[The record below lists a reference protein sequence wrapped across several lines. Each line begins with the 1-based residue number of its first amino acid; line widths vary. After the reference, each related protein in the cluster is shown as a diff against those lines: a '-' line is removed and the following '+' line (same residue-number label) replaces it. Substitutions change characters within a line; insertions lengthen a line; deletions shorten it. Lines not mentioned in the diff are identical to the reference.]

1 MDRRVKYGF
10 NVEHTGENYRGTEV
24 SLTISADQQMIAKAL
39 KETTLPV
46 LDQTSLL
53 SSGII
58 GVKKY
63 ENYDPKLNINIY
75 EIGRLESR
83 TDKER
88 ALNYAARL
96 LCSFKDMDT
105 INNND
110 VRPFRIL
117 DYEIKKGA
125 SKYIYQIQNFKKTG
139 TEQVTEAAL
148 SGMLDMSFSIDPR
161 STSLIRNNQR
171 NKQLELE
178 NIDFTDKELAY
189 ERGLH
194 CFADSETNTLHLRTS
209 AIMNHQTAAELRCS
223 AESNGRD
230 GYVWLS
236 GESGP
241 GQTGSLILLAG
252 ALAVAQAN
260 TNIKKK

>member
-1 MDRRVKYGF
+1 MDRRVKYGL

-63 ENYDPKLNINIY
+63 ESSDPKLNINIY
-75 EIGRLESR
+75 EIGKLESR

-110 VRPFRIL
+110 TRPFRIL
-117 DYEIKKGA
+117 DYDILKGKN
-125 SKYIYQIQNFKKTG
+125 KYIYQIQNFKKAG
-139 TEQVTEAAL
+139 TVAIRNAAL
-148 SGMLDMSFSIDPR
+148 SGMLDMSFSIDP
-161 STSLIRNNQR
+161 SPLSLIRNTAR

-178 NIDFTDKELAY
+178 KTEFDDKQLAF

-194 CFADSETNTLHLRTS
+194 CAVEAEHNTLNLRTTS
-209 AIMNHQTAAELRCS
+209 IINHQTAGELKCS

-260 TNIKKK
+260 TNIHKK